1 DGVYSWTC
9 ELSDFP
15 AQGWVQ
21 AQVHGT
27 QLLWTPEED
36 RPRERLLARGAAS
49 LRTAELLAVLI
60 RAGRKGESALQAG
73 EKIAARY
80 GDRLHGLSDAGR
92 GELKA
97 IAAAVGETAY
107 CQIMAGI
114 ELGRRVA
121 LSLVKNKDR

>member
-1 DGVYSWTC
+1 LDGVYSWTC

-15 AQGWVQ
+15 AQSWVY

-27 QLLWTPEED
+27 QLPLTPEED

-60 RAGRKGESALQAG
+60 RAGRPGESALHAG

-80 GDRLHGLSDAGR
+80 CDRLHGLADAGR
-92 GELKA
+92 GELREF
-97 IAAAVGETAY
+97 AAAIGETAY

-114 ELGRRVA
+114 ELGKRVA
-121 LSLVKNKDR
+121 AT